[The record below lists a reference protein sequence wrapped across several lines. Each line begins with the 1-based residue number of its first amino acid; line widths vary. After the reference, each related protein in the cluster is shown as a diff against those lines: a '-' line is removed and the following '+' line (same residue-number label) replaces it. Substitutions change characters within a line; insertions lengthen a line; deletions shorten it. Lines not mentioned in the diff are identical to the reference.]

1 LNWIKEISIQ
11 INDLDTSPK
20 EIKKFGLVIMVAL
33 TIIAAIIYFNSR
45 DLIILAWLLGSGII
59 LLVFAFLLPKVLVP
73 IYKIWMSFAFILGSI
88 ISRVILTILF
98 YFIITPIGIT
108 IKILGKDILSL
119 KIEREKESYWIKKE
133 ITTDQ
138 KEQIRKMY

>member
-1 LNWIKEISIQ
+1 MNWIKEISIQ